1 VSSVLGLLLAAQA
14 ACLDWTPPFKIRST
28 ARVEAFI
35 WRADP
40 ARMYIKQLN
49 KGYHKMCDVLERKL
63 LTDF

>member
-14 ACLDWTPPFKIRST
+14 ACLDWTPFKIRST

-49 KGYHKMCDVLERKL
+49 KGCHKMCDVLERKL
-63 LTDF
+63 LMDF